1 MKKINKSSILI
12 TVVIGVVFVLFSFQ
26 SRFFEVAKQ
35 IEIYTTLFKELN
47 MYYVH
52 ELNPAELTTQAL
64 KNTLKN
70 LDPYTNYYNEQ
81 DVEAAKIRREG
92 AYGGIGASIRYSDKE
107 TTITAISEGYAAD
120 KAGLKPGDVILKI
133 NNQVLKKLKRE
144 EISML
149 LLGVPKSAISL
160 EVIRQGN
167 RLNFDFK
174 REKIEVNPVPFSQM
188 INEDTGYIVLTKFN
202 EKAASEVKK
211 AFNNLKEKGMQKLI
225 FDLRSNPGG
234 LLGEAINISNF
245 FLPKGKRIVSTKAK
259 VKKWSNTYISRN
271 SPLDLEIPIVVLI
284 NRRSASASEIVAGA
298 LQDYDRAV
306 VLGERSFGK
315 GLVQKYRPLS
325 YGTQLKVTISKY
337 YTPSGRC
344 IQELDYANRD
354 NNGIVPKFSDGEV
367 HEFTTQNGRKVYDGG
382 GIQPDLDIESTP
394 ITEATKALLAS
405 HAIFNYATKFV
416 LKTPLLNI
424 ENFSFSSQN
433 FKQFVR
439 YLKEIDT
446 TFVTKQERLF
456 KTAYLATE
464 NNRFVFKE
472 YQQIKKKLQ
481 LKKIK
486 EISKNQRFLTTKLEN
501 EIIKRLYYD
510 KGVYQHHLKN
520 DKGILNAAR
529 LLKDKKK
536 YTQLLTPK
544 K

>member
-306 VLGERSFGK
+306 ILGARSFGK

>member
-64 KNTLKN
+64 KNTLKK

-107 TTITAISEGYAAD
+107 TTITAISKGYAAD

-306 VLGERSFGK
+306 ILGARSFGK

-354 NNGIVPKFSDGEV
+354 KNGIVSKFSDGEV

-382 GIQPDLDIESTP
+382 GIQPDLNIESTP

-486 EISKNQRFLTTKLEN
+486 EISKNQRFLATKLEN